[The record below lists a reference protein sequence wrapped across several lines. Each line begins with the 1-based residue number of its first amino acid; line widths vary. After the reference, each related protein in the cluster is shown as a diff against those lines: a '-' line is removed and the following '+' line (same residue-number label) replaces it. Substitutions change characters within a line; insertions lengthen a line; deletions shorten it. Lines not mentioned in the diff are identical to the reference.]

1 MAASPTAVGSR
12 PSRAVLLA
20 VTCLGQFMVLLDN
33 TIVGAA
39 LPDMQHRLHTQLTG
53 LQWIVD
59 AYVLLVAMLLLSGGV
74 FADRFGRKRVYL
86 AGAVVFTAASVLC
99 ALAPS
104 LGWLI
109 AGRVLQG
116 IGASALSPASLA
128 LLVAAHPV
136 PQERVKAIG
145 LWAGF
150 SGIGLAAGPV
160 AGGVLTE
167 AFGWPAIFLV
177 NLPIGVILLL
187 AGLRHL
193 DESRNPDA
201 PAIDIPG
208 TVLSVLAV
216 GTLTYGMIEG
226 GARGWTSPV
235 ILASFA
241 ASAILF
247 AVFGAVEA
255 RRPAPMLPLRLFRQR
270 LFTVSN
276 TAMVVMGF
284 ALMGSSFFFSQF
296 FVYVQGSSILRAGLQ
311 TLPVSLTMVIV
322 SPFAGRLA
330 ARYGFRMVATVGLT
344 LAGGGLWALG
354 LVHADTGYGNVWWR
368 LAIAGI
374 GFALTLSP
382 LTGAAIQAVSPHEGG
397 LASGISGTTRQIG
410 AVLGVALLGAVVRA
424 RQSGGASFETGLN
437 SAFIVAGI
445 VTLATAVFTG
455 LWLARSKPVEG
466 TVVPGRSSEA
476 DAVTEADVATNP
488 NMATEANAVTNPG
501 TITNPGAVTNPAVV
515 TDPDAVTDANAV
527 TEANAVN
534 AVPTS
539 SR

>member
-1 MAASPTAVGSR
+1 MATSPATASSR
-12 PSRAVLLA
+12 SNRAVLLT

-59 AYVLLVAMLLLSGGV
+59 AYVLLVAMLLLSGGI

-86 AGAVVFTAASVLC
+86 TGVAVFTAASLMC

-116 IGASALSPASLA
+116 IGAAALSPASLA
-128 LLVAAHPV
+128 LLAAAHPT
-136 PQERVKAIG
+136 PQERMKAIG
-145 LWAGF
+145 LWAGL

-177 NLPIGVILLL
+177 NLPIGLVLLL
-187 AGLRHL
+187 LGLRHL
-193 DESRNPDA
+193 SESHNPSA

-208 TVLSVLAV
+208 TVLSVLGV
-216 GTLTYGMIEG
+216 GVLTYGLIEG

-235 ILASFA
+235 ILGSFA
-241 ASAILF
+241 A
-247 AVFGAVEA
+247 AVIFLAAFIAVEA
-255 RRPAPMLPLRLFRQR
+255 RRTAPMLPLRLFGQR

-276 TAMVVMGF
+276 TAMVVVGF

-311 TLPVSLTMVIV
+311 TLPVSLAMVIV
-322 SPFAGRLA
+322 SPYAGRLA
-330 ARYGFRMVATVGLT
+330 ARYGFRIVVTTGLA
-344 LAGGGLWALG
+344 LAGLGLLALG
-354 LVHADTGYGNVWWR
+354 TVHADTGYANVWWR
-368 LAIAGI
+368 LALAGT

-382 LTGAAIQAVSPHEGG
+382 LTGAAIQAVSPQEGG
-397 LASGISGTTRQIG
+397 LASGISSTTRQIG
-410 AVLGVALLGAVVRA
+410 AVLGVAVLGAIVRT
-424 RQSGGASFETGLN
+424 RQSGGASFGASLN
-437 SAFIVAGI
+437 SSFVAAG
-445 VTLATAVFTG
+445 VLTLAIAVFTG
-455 LWLARSKPVEG
+455 LWLAKSEPAKGPVM
-466 TVVPGRSSEA
+466 TQR
-476 DAVTEADVATNP
+476 AT
-488 NMATEANAVTNPG
+488 G
-501 TITNPGAVTNPAVV
+501 
-515 TDPDAVTDANAV
+515 PDAVTASN
-527 TEANAVN
+527 EASVN
-534 AVPTS
+534 

>member
-1 MAASPTAVGSR
+1 MAAPHVTVGSR
-12 PSRAVLLA
+12 SNRAVLLT

-86 AGAVVFTAASVLC
+86 SGVAVFTAASLVC
-99 ALAPS
+99 SLAPS
-104 LGWLI
+104 LGWLV

-116 IGASALSPASLA
+116 IGAAALSPASLA
-128 LLVAAHPV
+128 LLAAAHPV

-160 AGGVLTE
+160 AGGVLTD

-177 NLPIGVILLL
+177 NLPIGVVLLL
-187 AGLRHL
+187 VGLRTL
-193 DESRNPDA
+193 EEARNPGA
-201 PAIDIPG
+201 PAIDVPG
-208 TVLSVLAV
+208 TVLSVLGV
-216 GTLTYGMIEG
+216 GVLTYALIEG

-235 ILASFA
+235 ILGGFA
-241 ASAILF
+241 A
-247 AVFGAVEA
+247 AVVLLAAFVAVEA
-255 RRPAPMLPLRLFRQR
+255 RRSAPMLPLRLFRQR

-276 TAMVVMGF
+276 TAMVVVGF

-311 TLPVSLTMVIV
+311 TLPVSLAMVIV
-322 SPFAGRLA
+322 SPYAGRLA
-330 ARYGFRMVATVGLT
+330 ARYGFRIVVTGGLV
-344 LAGGGLWALG
+344 LAGLGLLALG
-354 LVHADTGYGNVWWR
+354 TVHADTGYGNVWWR
-368 LAIAGI
+368 LGAVGA
-374 GFALTLSP
+374 GFALTMSP
-382 LTGAAIQAVSPHEGG
+382 LTGAAIQAVSPQEGG
-397 LASGISGTTRQIG
+397 LASGISSTTRQIG
-410 AVLGVALLGAVVRA
+410 AVLGVAVLGAVVRT

-437 SAFIVAGI
+437 SAFVAAGA

-455 LWLARSKPVEG
+455 LWSARSRAAEG
-466 TVVPGRSSEA
+466 SVATGRSTEPEA
-476 DAVTEADVATNP
+476 VSPSNVGSAH
-488 NMATEANAVTNPG
+488 
-501 TITNPGAVTNPAVV
+501 
-515 TDPDAVTDANAV
+515 
-527 TEANAVN
+527 
-534 AVPTS
+534 S
-539 SR
+539 S

>member
-1 MAASPTAVGSR
+1 MAASPAAVGSR
-12 PSRAVLLA
+12 PNRVVLLT

-86 AGAVVFTAASVLC
+86 TGAVVFTAASVLC
-99 ALAPS
+99 SLAPS
-104 LGWLI
+104 AGWLI

-128 LLVAAHPV
+128 LLAAAYPV
-136 PQERVKAIG
+136 PQERMKAIG

-150 SGIGLAAGPV
+150 SGIGLVAGPV

-167 AFGWPAIFLV
+167 TFGWPAIFLV

-187 AGLRHL
+187 VGLRHL
-193 DESRNPDA
+193 DESRNAAA

-208 TVLSVLAV
+208 TALSILAV
-216 GTLTYGMIEG
+216 GGLTYGLIEG

-241 ASAILF
+241 AAAILLAGF
-247 AVFGAVEA
+247 VAVEA
-255 RRPAPMLPLRLFRQR
+255 RRSAPMLPLHLFRER

-276 TAMVVMGF
+276 TAMIVVGF

-296 FVYVQGSSILRAGLQ
+296 FVSVQGSSILRAGLQ
-311 TLPVSLTMVIV
+311 TLPTSLAMVMV

-330 ARYGFRMVATVGLT
+330 ARYGFRIVVTSGLA
-344 LAGGGLWALG
+344 LAGGGLLALG
-354 LVHADTGYGNVWWR
+354 MVHADTGYGNVWWR
-368 LAIAGI
+368 LGVVGI
-374 GFALTLSP
+374 GFALTMSP
-382 LTGAAIQAVSPHEGG
+382 LTGAAIQAVSPKEGG
-397 LASGISGTTRQIG
+397 LASGISSTTRQIG
-410 AVLGVALLGAVVRA
+410 AVLGVAVLGAIVRSQ
-424 RQSGGASFETGLN
+424 QSGGASFETGLN
-437 SAFIVAGI
+437 SAFVAAGT
-445 VTLATAVFTG
+445 VTLTTAVFTG
-455 LWLARSKPVEG
+455 LWLARSKPVHG
-466 TVVPGRSSEA
+466 SSMPHRS
-476 DAVTEADVATNP
+476 
-488 NMATEANAVTNPG
+488 
-501 TITNPGAVTNPAVV
+501 
-515 TDPDAVTDANAV
+515 TDPDAVT
-527 TEANAVN
+527 
-534 AVPTS
+534 TS
-539 SR
+539 NEVSGNRR

>member
-1 MAASPTAVGSR
+1 MAGSPAAVGGR
-12 PSRAVLLA
+12 PNRAVLLA

-86 AGAVVFTAASVLC
+86 TGAVAFTAASALC
-99 ALAPS
+99 SLAPS
-104 LGWLI
+104 VGWLI
-109 AGRVLQG
+109 AGRALQG

-128 LLVAAHPV
+128 LLAAAYPV
-136 PQERVKAIG
+136 PQERIKAIG

-160 AGGVLTE
+160 AGGVLTD

-177 NLPIGVILLL
+177 NLPIGAILLL
-187 AGLRHL
+187 VGLRHL
-193 DESRNPDA
+193 DESRNPNA

-216 GTLTYGMIEG
+216 GALTYGLIEG
-226 GARGWTSPV
+226 GARGWTAPV
-235 ILASFA
+235 ILGSFA
-241 ASAILF
+241 AAAILLAAF
-247 AVFGAVEA
+247 VAVEA
-255 RRPAPMLPLRLFRQR
+255 RRTAPMLPLRLFRQR

-276 TAMVVMGF
+276 TAMIVVGF

-311 TLPVSLTMVIV
+311 TLPVSLGMVTV

-330 ARYGFRMVATVGLT
+330 ARYGFRIVVTIGLT
-344 LAGGGLWALG
+344 LAGGGLLALG

-368 LAIAGI
+368 LAVVGI
-374 GFALTLSP
+374 GFALTMSP
-382 LTGAAIQAVSPHEGG
+382 LTGAAIQAVRPQEGG
-397 LASGISGTTRQIG
+397 LASGISSTTRQIG
-410 AVLGVALLGAVVRA
+410 AVLGVAVLGAVVRT
-424 RQSGGASFETGLN
+424 RQSGGASFEAGLN
-437 SAFIVAGI
+437 SAFVAAGA
-445 VTLATAVFTG
+445 VTMATAAFTG
-455 LWLARSKPVEG
+455 LWLARSKPTEG
-466 TVVPGRSSEA
+466 SAMPHRS
-476 DAVTEADVATNP
+476 T
-488 NMATEANAVTNPG
+488 G
-501 TITNPGAVTNPAVV
+501 
-515 TDPDAVTDANAV
+515 PDAITTPD
-527 TEANAVN
+527 EATTNI
-534 AVPTS
+534 
-539 SR
+539 R